1 MSITFRRALST
12 AAAVAAAACLTAGAT
27 TTASA
32 ATVHKPAAP
41 SHCRAANVAF
51 GYGPDSG
58 SQVVGAQGFLHIK
71 LTNTGSATCVMRGY
85 PGVDLKSGNQ
95 TWSLLRS
102 KAALKT
108 VTLKHG
114 QSTTFDIAYLPW
126 VKGSGT
132 AFKVTSML
140 VTLPNDTTSHRMAW
154 DWQPVLYQGGATYPG
169 TWVGPVGR

>member
-1 MSITFRRALST
+1 MSTKNRVLAASAAL
-12 AAAVAAAACLTAGAT
+12 AAAASLTAGLA

-32 ATVHKPAAP
+32 ATPHRPAAP
-41 SHCRAANVAF
+41 SHCRAANTSYR
-51 GYGPDSG
+51 YGPDSG
-58 SQVVGAQGFLHIK
+58 AQVVGEQGFLHIE

-85 PGVDLKSGNQ
+85 PGVDLKSGNR
-95 TWSLLRS
+95 TWSLERS
-102 KAALKT
+102 TAALKT

-114 QSTTFDIAYLPW
+114 QSTSFDIAYLPY

-140 VTLPNDTTSHRMAW
+140 ITLPNDTTSHRMAW
-154 DWQPVLYQGGATYPG
+154 DWQPVLLQDGATHPG